1 MDRVLGWG
9 QKLGSIVKSWKRRYF
24 TILGEE
30 LLYFRHL
37 KAAKPGVRPVG
48 SLDLLRVTKIE
59 HQITEK
65 GLGVAL
71 TTMHRVWLLVP
82 TDSNQVGEW
91 LTIFAERCQRAQKPD
106 PSPISVSTSMGC
118 PD

>member
-24 TILGEE
+24 AIIGEE
-30 LLYFRHL
+30 LLYFRSM
-37 KAAKPGVRPVG
+37 KAAKPGNTPVG
-48 SLDLLRVTKIE
+48 NLDLIRVTKIE
-59 HQITEK
+59 ERMTEK

-71 TTMHRVWLLVP
+71 TTTDRVWELVP

-91 LTIFAERCQRAQKPD
+91 MSTFYERCRRAQKPD
-106 PSPISVSTSMGC
+106 KPTVSASNYATRHY
-118 PD
+118 